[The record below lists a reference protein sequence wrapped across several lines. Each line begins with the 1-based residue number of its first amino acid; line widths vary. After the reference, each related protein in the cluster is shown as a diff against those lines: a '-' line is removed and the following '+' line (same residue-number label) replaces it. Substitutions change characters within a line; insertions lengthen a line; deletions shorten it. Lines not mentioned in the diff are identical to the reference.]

1 MASHVAAPLLAL
13 VLGAP
18 PAFPAVSTAEPP
30 CAAASEAGSGE
41 ATEAQPPKPGVLR
54 LLGGDFKRTLT
65 SEESLWILG
74 VGGAAALLVRP
85 LDDHIQESRFNS
97 ERQNSTTLDRLF
109 EPGDLAGDAWLQI
122 GAPVAM
128 LASGKIAGNSHLTSL
143 GGDLLRAQI
152 VSGSITTV
160 IKFAVQRERP
170 DSTSQLSFPSGH
182 TSGAFATATVIQRRY
197 GWRAGVPAHLIAAWI
212 AASRLNEN
220 KHFLSDVTFGAA
232 VGIAAG
238 RAVTV
243 GRGSKQ
249 VTIAPQIVPGGGAG
263 LQVTLLVGAP

>member
-18 PAFPAVSTAEPP
+18 PAFPAVSTAEAPGP
-30 CAAASEAGSGE
+30 AASGAASGE
-41 ATEAQPPKPGVLR
+41 ATEAEPRKPGFLR
-54 LLGGDFKRTLT
+54 VLGGDFKRTFT

-74 VGGAAALLVRP
+74 VGGAAALVVRP
-85 LDDHIQESRFNS
+85 LDDDIRQSRFNS
-97 ERQNSTTLDRLF
+97 ELHDSTTLDGLF
-109 EPGDLAGDAWLQI
+109 DPGAFAGDAWLQI
-122 GAPVAM
+122 GAPLAM
-128 LASGKIAGNSHLTSL
+128 LASGKLAGNAHLTGL

-160 IKFAVQRERP
+160 VKFATQRERP
-170 DSTSQLSFPSGH
+170 DGSTQLSFPSGH
-182 TSGAFATATVIQRRY
+182 TSAAFATATVIQRRY
-197 GWRAGVPAHLIAAWI
+197 GWKAGVPAHVIAAWI

-220 KHFLSDVTFGAA
+220 KHYLSDVTFGAA

-249 VTIAPQIVPGGGAG
+249 LTIAPQIVPGGGAG
-263 LQVTLLVGAP
+263 LQVTLGGAP